1 MSASS
6 PRTAQGEITAG
17 YEMVIGLEVHC
28 QLKTRSKLFSAASA
42 NFGDAP
48 NANTDAVCLGLP
60 GALPVLNAEAIT
72 LATRAALGL
81 GCTVHPVSVF
91 ARKHYFYPDLPKG
104 YQISQFDRPLA
115 TGGAVAIERGVDGV
129 PKSIGITRVH
139 VEEDAGKS
147 IHDRYPSASAIDL
160 NRAGVPLI
168 EIVSEPDMRSS
179 AEAGAYL
186 RALKQILE
194 YTDVSD
200 ANMEEGSLRVDVNI
214 SARPVGQAAFGTRTE
229 IKNLNSFSGVERSIE
244 LEFARQCAVL
254 KAGGTIEQRTM
265 LWDGAKG
272 EVRPA
277 RSKEGSHDYRYFP
290 EPDLPPLVL
299 EPAWITAQRDALPEL
314 PAARRARMTAEY
326 ALSLAEVEQ
335 LTVTVALADHYE
347 ALAKASGDA
356 KRAANWILGTVLAAV
371 NARAVAVHEH
381 PVAID
386 RLAALIRL
394 EAEGAV
400 SNTAAKQIFQFME
413 NEATAPRVIAEREHL
428 LQVSDDSALEQ
439 WVDEVLAEMPAEA
452 QRFLAGERKLQ
463 GVLVGAV
470 MKKSKGSADP
480 KKVNQ
485 ILASRT
491 AAAPPA
497 PKS

>member
-1 MSASS
+1 MSNVS
-6 PRTAQGEITAG
+6 PHIIDG

-28 QLKTRSKLFSAASA
+28 QLKTATKLFSAAST

-60 GALPVLNAEAIT
+60 GALPVCNQHAIE
-72 LATRAALGL
+72 LATRAALAL
-81 GCTVHPVSVF
+81 ACTVHPVSVF

-115 TGGAVAIERGVDGV
+115 TAGHVNIAEGVDGK
-129 PKSIGITRVH
+129 PKAIGITRVH

-147 IHDRYPSASAIDL
+147 IHDRFASASAIDL

-168 EIVSEPDMRSS
+168 EIVSEPDIRS
-179 AEAGAYL
+179 AEEAGAYL

-214 SARPVGQAAFGTRTE
+214 SARPAGQSEFGTRTE
-229 IKNLNSFSGVERSIE
+229 IKNLNTFSGVERSIA
-244 LEFARQCAVL
+244 LEFARHVSVL
-254 KAGGTIEQRTM
+254 KNGGVIEQRTM

-299 EPAWITAQRDALPEL
+299 EPAWIDAQRDALPEL
-314 PAARRARMTAEY
+314 PAARRTRFHTQY
-326 ALSLAEVEQ
+326 GLSAADVDQ
-335 LTVTVALADHYE
+335 LTTTVPLGDRFESLVA
-347 ALAKASGDA
+347 ASGDA
-356 KRAANWILGTVLAAV
+356 KRAANWLLGPVLAAV
-371 NARAVAVHEH
+371 NAQGIALEAH
-381 PVAID
+381 PVSLN
-386 RLAALIRL
+386 RLGALIRL
-394 EAEGAV
+394 ETEGV
-400 SNTAAKQIFQFME
+400 ISNSAAKQLFALME
-413 NEATAPRVIAEREHL
+413 TEDGDPRALADREKL
-428 LQVSDDSALEQ
+428 LQVSDDGALVG
-439 WVDEVLAEMPAEA
+439 WIDEVLAEMPTEA
-452 QRFLAGERKLQ
+452 GRFLAGERKLQ
-463 GVLVGAV
+463 GVIVGAV

-485 ILASRT
+485 LLAARLS
-491 AAAPPA
+491 
-497 PKS
+497 

>member
-1 MSASS
+1 MSANG
-6 PRTAQGEITAG
+6 TKVTDA
-17 YEMVIGLEVHC
+17 YEMVIGLEIHC
-28 QLKTRSKLFSAASA
+28 QLKTRTKLFSAASA

-60 GALPVLNAEAIT
+60 GALPVCNRHAIE

-81 GCTVHPVSVF
+81 ECTVHEVSVF

-115 TGGAVAIERGVDGV
+115 TGGHVVIGTNADGSPRV
-129 PKSIGITRVH
+129 IGITRVH

-147 IHDRYPSASAIDL
+147 VHDRFAGQSAIDL
-160 NRAGVPLI
+160 NRAGTPLI

-179 AEAGAYL
+179 ADAGAYV
-186 RALKQILE
+186 RAVKQILE

-214 SARPVGQAAFGTRTE
+214 SARLKGATTFGTRTE
-229 IKNLNSFSGVERSIE
+229 IKNLNSISGVERSIE
-244 LEFARQCAVL
+244 IEFARQCAVL
-254 KAGGTIEQRTM
+254 ASGGEVEQRTM

-299 EPAWITAQRDALPEL
+299 DPAFIAAHRESLPEL
-314 PAARRARMTAEY
+314 PAAKRARFATQYGLGA
-326 ALSLAEVEQ
+326 ADIEQ
-335 LTVTVALADHYE
+335 LTVSTTLADRFE
-347 ALAKASGDA
+347 AVAKASGDA
-356 KRAANWILGTVLAAV
+356 KRAANWMLGVVLASV
-371 NARAVAVHEH
+371 NARGMDITAH
-381 PVAID
+381 PVSVE
-386 RLAALIRL
+386 RLGALIRL
-394 EAEGAV
+394 EVQGAI
-400 SNTAAKQIFQFME
+400 SNTAAKQVFALLEQE
-413 NEATAPRVIAEREHL
+413 DTEPGVIAEREGL
-428 LQVSDDSALEQ
+428 LQVSDDSALVQ
-439 WVDEVLAEMPAEA
+439 WIDEVMAEMPAEA
-452 QRFLAGERKLQ
+452 ARFLAGEKKLQ
-463 GVLVGAV
+463 GVIVGAV

-485 ILASRT
+485 LLGQRVTSG
-491 AAAPPA
+491 
-497 PKS
+497 